1 MRPAEERQ
9 GSDLVRAVPPLVPV
23 VRKHGQRWPDS
34 TPPMS
39 R

>member
-23 VRKHGQRWPDS
+23 VREHDY
-34 TPPMS
+34 
-39 R
+39 